1 MRDSLI
7 SPLTCV
13 FSTASSELSCLI
25 SANRAELARLHAS
38 LHDSTSRAA
47 QSKSTPRARS
57 ASRSQQTT
65 LADTDSPFLVP
76 MPVQRVR
83 ATAASASA
91 RPGARDASSSASA
104 DRSIDLSL
112 STSSVLFQQAVAAEQ
127 RNVSSNREIERLT
140 RDLQRAVR

>member
-1 MRDSLI
+1 
-7 SPLTCV
+7 
-13 FSTASSELSCLI
+13 
-25 SANRAELARLHAS
+25 
-38 LHDSTSRAA
+38 
-47 QSKSTPRARS
+47 
-57 ASRSQQTT
+57 
-65 LADTDSPFLVP
+65 